1 MRSFVR
7 SESGVSRVSDGETL
21 IIPVRKGVGDLASIY
36 GLNEVAS
43 VIWQTIVRPRS
54 KEEIIHAVEQEFAG
68 ERQPIE
74 SDVEGFLEEMRSVGL
89 INVSAAGVAGGL
101 LTRLPMSTLAFRS
114 TIPLLTNRR

>member
-1 MRSFVR
+1 MNETLEMRSYVR
-7 SESGVSRVSDGETL
+7 SESVVSRVIDGETL

-89 INVSAAGVAGGL
+89 INVSAAGVAG
-101 LTRLPMSTLAFRS
+101 
-114 TIPLLTNRR
+114 